1 MALVSVQYEHLQ
13 TVLYKLFLS
22 VSISSLGLY
31 QGERSYLEVVGLQTN
46 RLNTLIL
53 RLLVSDSNNKERIKE
68 LWSCCEYWLWKF
80 SGPCDPFGV
89 KQV

>member
-68 LWSCCEYWLWKF
+68 L
-80 SGPCDPFGV
+80 
-89 KQV
+89 